1 MGIPSS
7 LGPLCSLRFTGVSS
21 FGKIKIFFLF
31 IPAKNDRRMT
41 EEDAESAE
49 IPFLKT
55 ISRLLGFREVLEIG
69 PAFPLLPE
77 H

>member
-1 MGIPSS
+1 
-7 LGPLCSLRFTGVSS
+7 
-21 FGKIKIFFLF
+21 
-31 IPAKNDRRMT
+31 MT

-55 ISRLLGFREVLEIG
+55 ILGLLGFREVSTIG
-69 PAFPLLPE
+69 AAFPILPE

>member
-1 MGIPSS
+1 
-7 LGPLCSLRFTGVSS
+7 
-21 FGKIKIFFLF
+21 
-31 IPAKNDRRMT
+31 MT

-69 PAFPLLPE
+69 AAFPLLPE